1 MDSEKTK
8 LTDIILLVD
17 QDEEQRGLLLD
28 GLGKDGFQVE
38 VAKDGLSAL
47 KLARAKRPAAVIVG
61 KLLSDMRGEYVVRE
75 LKTNRHTAPIPVL
88 MMCGAPRG
96 GPRVGAVWPGADAYI
111 SKFFHVGEVA
121 AKLRGLLRLQEERAT
136 VPLIAGP
143 LKLSRYHAEIHLDG
157 KKLDLTLTEYNLLA
171 LLIEKRGRLV
181 TREVL
186 LRDIWG
192 YARRSN
198 SRTADIHV
206 HRVRVKLREHA
217 HMLETVH
224 GGGYRLR
231 VEPLI

>member
-1 MDSEKTK
+1 
-8 LTDIILLVD
+8 L
-17 QDEEQRGLLLD
+17 
-28 GLGKDGFQVE
+28 
-38 VAKDGLSAL
+38 
-47 KLARAKRPAAVIVG
+47 
-61 KLLSDMRGEYVVRE
+61 
-75 LKTNRHTAPIPVL
+75 N
-88 MMCGAPRG
+88 
-96 GPRVGAVWPGADAYI
+96 
-111 SKFFHVGEVA
+111 
-121 AKLRGLLRLQEERAT
+121 
-136 VPLIAGP
+136 
-143 LKLSRYHAEIHLDG
+143 RYHAEITLDG

-192 YARRSN
+192 YVRRTN

-206 HRVRVKLREHA
+206 HRVRVKLGKHA

>member
-1 MDSEKTK
+1 MASETKTTADTI
-8 LTDIILLVD
+8 LIVDHDDEQRDLLV
-17 QDEEQRGLLLD
+17 D
-28 GLGKDGFQVE
+28 GLGKAGFVVE
-38 VAKDGLSAL
+38 VVKDGISAL
-47 KLARAKRPAAVIVG
+47 KAARAQRPAAVIVG
-61 KLLSDMRGEYVVRE
+61 KLVSDMRGEYVVRE
-75 LKTNRHTAPIPVL
+75 LKTNRHTAPIPVI

-143 LKLSRYHAEIHLDG
+143 LKLNRFSGEVHLDG
-157 KKLDLTLTEYNLLA
+157 KRLDLTLTEYNLLA

-192 YARRSN
+192 YVRRTN

-206 HRVRVKLREHA
+206 HRVRVKLGKHA

>member
-1 MDSEKTK
+1 MASETKT
-8 LTDIILLVD
+8 TADTILIVD
-17 QDEEQRGLLLD
+17 HDDEQRGLLVE
-28 GLGKDGFQVE
+28 GLGKDGFV
-38 VAKDGLSAL
+38 VKVVKDGISAL
-47 KLARAKRPAAVIVG
+47 KSARAQRPSAVIVG
-61 KLLSDMRGEYVVRE
+61 KLVSDMRGEYVVRE
-75 LKTNRHTAPIPVL
+75 LKTNRHTAPIPVI

-143 LKLSRYHAEIHLDG
+143 LKLNRFHGEVHLDG
-157 KKLDLTLTEYNLLA
+157 KRLDLTLTEYNLLA

-192 YARRSN
+192 YSRRTN

-206 HRVRVKLREHA
+206 HRVRVKLGKHA

-231 VEPLI
+231 VEPEI

>member
-1 MDSEKTK
+1 MASETKTSADTI
-8 LTDIILLVD
+8 LIVDHDDEQRDLLV
-17 QDEEQRGLLLD
+17 D
-28 GLGKDGFQVE
+28 GLGKAGFVVE
-38 VAKDGLSAL
+38 VVKDGISAL
-47 KLARAKRPAAVIVG
+47 KAARAQRPAAVIVG
-61 KLLSDMRGEYVVRE
+61 KLVSDMRGEYVVRE
-75 LKTNRHTAPIPVL
+75 LKTNRHTAPIPVI

-121 AKLRGLLRLQEERAT
+121 AKLRGLLRLQEQRAT

-143 LKLSRYHAEIHLDG
+143 LKLNRFNGEVHLDG
-157 KKLDLTLTEYNLLA
+157 KRLDLTLTEYNLLA

-192 YARRSN
+192 YVRRSN

-206 HRVRVKLREHA
+206 HRVRVKLGKHA